1 MDYVLTTQD
10 LYSLEHSAK
19 SMHLIKRIFSN
30 FIKKFQ
36 LSIHSWASWVCVFDR
51 RAVDPVL
58 PETAD
63 DCLPLSSATAVA
75 VLCP

>member
-10 LYSLEHSAK
+10 LYSLVHSAK
-19 SMHLIKRIFSN
+19 SMHFIKRIFPN
-30 FIKKFQ
+30 FIQKFQ
-36 LSIHSWASWVCVFDR
+36 LYIRSWASWVCVFDR

-58 PETAD
+58 PETVA